1 MRILFKHANILDGTK
16 DMVLKEDYDL
26 LVENDKIVKI
36 DKEIDEK
43 SDEVHNLKGK
53 YILPGL
59 INLHVH
65 LPGTGYPKKR
75 NSNTKR
81 LARIIKSNPLTRKIG
96 EKIVENSVKLELRSG
111 VTTLRAVGG
120 IGDLDGRIKNKINE
134 GKILGPRLFICN
146 EALTIPGGHMEGTVA
161 YGAEK
166 DEEFIRFIKRSKTQ
180 GNDWLKI
187 MITGGVL
194 DAKVKGE
201 PGEMKM
207 SPEQV
212 KLCCDTAH
220 HMGIK
225 VCAHVES
232 SKGVEVALSCGVDSI
247 EHGFDVTD
255 NEIKQYLK
263 QGTVNVATLSPGI
276 PLSYFDKK
284 LTGATDITEYNS
296 KVLMEGFIEGNKKL
310 IKAGVK
316 VGLGTDTGCPFVT
329 HYDTWRELEYF
340 HRFLDIS
347 RNQAL
352 HIATLNN
359 AEILGIDNETGSVE
373 VGKSADLIIV
383 ENNPLTGFSA
393 LRNPNAV
400 LIKGQLLIRP
410 KIKKNEIC
418 EKALDEYYASIGGR

>member
-1 MRILFKHANILDGTK
+1 
-16 DMVLKEDYDL
+16 MVLKEDYDL
-26 LVENDKIVKI
+26 LVENDKILKI
-36 DKEIDEK
+36 EKEITDK
-43 SDEVHNLKGK
+43 FDKVHNLKGK
-53 YILPGL
+53 YIIPGL

-75 NSNTKR
+75 KTNNKR
-81 LARIIKSNPLTRKIG
+81 LATIVKRNALTKLIG
-96 EKIVENSVKLELRSG
+96 DKLDESSAKLLIRSG
-111 VTTLRAVGG
+111 VTTARAVGG
-120 IGDLDGRIKNKINE
+120 VGDIDGRLKHKIE
-134 GKILGPRLFICN
+134 SGKMIGPRLVVCN
-146 EALTIPGGHMEGTVA
+146 EALTVPGGHMEGTVA
-161 YGAEK
+161 FGVES
-166 DEEFIRFIKRSKTQ
+166 DDQFIKFIKRSKTQ
-180 GNDWLKI
+180 GNDWIKI

-194 DAKVKGE
+194 DATVKGE

-212 KLCCDTAH
+212 QLCCDTAH
-220 HMGIK
+220 HMGLK

-232 SKGVEVALSCGVDSI
+232 QKGVECALKCGVDSI

-255 NEIKQYLK
+255 ENIRTYIK

-296 KVLMEGFIEGNKKL
+296 KVLMEGFINGNKKL

-329 HYDTWRELEYF
+329 QYDTWRELEYF
-340 HRFLDIS
+340 HKFLDVS
-347 RNQAL
+347 RSQAL
-352 HIATLNN
+352 YIATLNN
-359 AEILGIDNETGSVE
+359 AEILGLDNITGSVE
-373 VGKSADLIIV
+373 VGMSADFVIV

-393 LRNPNAV
+393 LRNPVAV
-400 LIKGQLLIRP
+400 SIKGELLIRP

-418 EKALDEYYASIGGR
+418 EKTLDEYYKSIGGR